1 MKLRDLFL
9 VEFKIANQ
17 PDPKD
22 REDYKAKMA
31 SLQDIQKDPRMS
43 DARTQA
49 TIAKRKEE
57 LHRWAEKN
65 LKTEDNV
72 QERMP
77 ASVIKS
83 KQRYADMTDQELAD
97 RFKDSDEKT
106 LRQMAWRHGYGNMSS
121 HYFDRVQKGKSQT
134 EDGVQATDLKRM
146 GAEVKSL
153 YVHKNGKTIMIP
165 AEREND
171 FIQKGYKRSAL
182 RTEDNMGFSDKEIK
196 MAYGVL
202 NNPKYKGGNMTGAVE
217 VINKIAPGLADHP
230 SVAKALQTTNEGS
243 MVVDKTAFVQILAN
257 KIKEPQKGQGKP
269 EYDNRL
275 LAKMYQLISGQDV
288 EYDGDKFTVQVS
300 KKESAVQED
309 LDYRSEDILNKAGF
323 DPMKAKEYMAV
334 FNDHGDTSDL
344 EQMNMDKVGLA
355 DAMSMVLASHDI
367 KNESTNEGTYLDE
380 GWLDTLKAAGRK
392 IVPDQIK
399 ALYDPATASKISADD
414 QAKVQSQTLYKDIVT
429 IAGLNQTDV
438 SQGYPADLVVAY
450 LRKYVAPRHPDAFK
464 RMDAQGDLK
473 KMFPAGQKVSPGTL
487 KGNLNKIAIELGK
500 INLSPDQGQQ
510 PTQQPGQQP
519 QAVASSIDNE
529 DSVKEDAPF
538 GSGMDL
544 VRLAVMRKFISAEEY
559 TAYAK
564 ELKAAGE
571 EVERNYDDWPDGEG
585 FGSSDGNFAIKDL
598 MTTAG
603 YEFDEQDT
611 GGKFIVTKMP
621 EKLEKMGLKNVRMRD
636 AVATEDSVKEG
647 ANMIPYFK
655 TEKDFDGEKHTVFEF
670 PMAWAKDKELETPY
684 MSNASMREFLTGL
697 GYSADFEEMSAVPVE
712 EFIGVTTQWLKKHI
726 DKQSP
731 KQDTTVDKE
740 PGGPTMISGGKPEGH
755 MNQQIKLHNELARKI
770 KQRYP
775 EVTHLGFN

>member
-9 VEFKIANQ
+9 TEFKIANQ
-17 PDPKD
+17 PDPTD

-31 SLQDIQKDPRMS
+31 SLQDIQKGPRRN

-49 TIAKRKEE
+49 HIAKRKEE
-57 LHRWAEKN
+57 LRRWAEKN

-257 KIKEPQKGQGKP
+257 KIKEPQKGHGKP

-300 KKESAVQED
+300 KKESAVQEKESPYTTDKEGAGWIMANKDKIITQLYAGGIQSVLDPKDAVKAISD
-309 LDYRSEDILNKAGF
+309 LIPDVTEKQIIDIIKKDDAFAGETAVKEDISDKGRIALEKAGF
-323 DPMKAKEYMAV
+323 DPMKVKEYMAV
-334 FNDHGDTSDL
+334 FNDHGDTSDID
-344 EQMNMDKVGLA
+344 QMNMDKVGLA
-355 DAMSMVLASHDI
+355 DAMGIVLASHDI
-367 KNESTNEGTYLDE
+367 KNESVNEGTYLDE

-392 IVPDQIK
+392 IVPDQIR
-399 ALYDPATASKISADD
+399 ALYDPATAAKVQADD
-414 QAKVQSQTLYKDIVT
+414 QAKVQMQTLFKDINTV
-429 IAGLNQTDV
+429 AGLNQTDV

-450 LRKYVAPRHPDAFK
+450 LRKYVEPKHPDAFK

-473 KMFPAGQKVSPGTL
+473 KMFPAGQKINPGTL

-500 INLSPDQGQQ
+500 VNLSPDQGKQPTQQ
-510 PTQQPGQQP
+510 PTQQP
-519 QAVASSIDNE
+519 QAVAASIDN
-529 DSVKEDAPF
+529 
-538 GSGMDL
+538 
-544 VRLAVMRKFISAEEY
+544 
-559 TAYAK
+559 
-564 ELKAAGE
+564 
-571 EVERNYDDWPDGEG
+571 
-585 FGSSDGNFAIKDL
+585 
-598 MTTAG
+598 
-603 YEFDEQDT
+603 
-611 GGKFIVTKMP
+611 
-621 EKLEKMGLKNVRMRD
+621 
-636 AVATEDSVKEG
+636 EDSVKEG

-655 TEKDFDGEKHTVFEF
+655 TEKDFDGEKHTVYEF
-670 PMAWAKDKELETPY
+670 PMAWAKDKELDTPY

-755 MNQQIKLHNELARKI
+755 MNQQVKLHNELARKI